1 MFALARA
8 PTHIYNT
15 IKKTDESKSSRG
27 GRHWRQHSG
36 RTVHRQN
43 FAMSPTK
50 EPTDNTVKIEKLERE
65 VDRYKKANKKLRMIA
80 SWNLRAAQSAFKDSE
95 NILQILDDL
104 YGDDAYENLSN

>member
-1 MFALARA
+1 MFALACA
-8 PTHIYNT
+8 PTRIYNSASNEE
-15 IKKTDESKSSRG
+15 KPK
-27 GRHWRQHSG
+27 HWRQHPNRVS
-36 RTVHRQN
+36 RRVYAVN
-43 FAMSPTK
+43 SPK
-50 EPTDNTVKIEKLERE
+50 VNEDTVKIKKLEKE

>member
-8 PTHIYNT
+8 PTHIYN
-15 IKKTDESKSSRG
+15 
-27 GRHWRQHSG
+27 
-36 RTVHRQN
+36 
-43 FAMSPTK
+43 
-50 EPTDNTVKIEKLERE
+50 TDNTVKIEKLERE

>member
-1 MFALARA
+1 MFAIARA

-15 IKKTDESKSSRG
+15 IKKNDESKPTRS

-43 FAMSPTK
+43 FAMSPK
-50 EPTDNTVKIEKLERE
+50 EPTNDTVKIEKLERE

-104 YGDDAYENLSN
+104 YGDDAYENLSD

>member
-27 GRHWRQHSG
+27 GRHWRQYSG

-43 FAMSPTK
+43 FAMSPKQT
-50 EPTDNTVKIEKLERE
+50 TDDALKIEKLEHE

-104 YGDDAYENLSN
+104 YGDDAYEKLSN

>member
-1 MFALARA
+1 
-8 PTHIYNT
+8 
-15 IKKTDESKSSRG
+15 
-27 GRHWRQHSG
+27 
-36 RTVHRQN
+36 
-43 FAMSPTK
+43 MSPK
-50 EPTDNTVKIEKLERE
+50 EPTNDTVKIEKLERE

>member
-8 PTHIYNT
+8 PTRIYNT

-43 FAMSPTK
+43 FAMSPK
-50 EPTDNTVKIEKLERE
+50 EPTDDTVKIEKLERE
-65 VDRYKKANKKLRMIA
+65 VDRYKNCLLYTSPSPRDMRRSRMP
-80 SWNLRAAQSAFKDSE
+80 SSA
-95 NILQILDDL
+95 
-104 YGDDAYENLSN
+104 

>member
-1 MFALARA
+1 
-8 PTHIYNT
+8 
-15 IKKTDESKSSRG
+15 
-27 GRHWRQHSG
+27 
-36 RTVHRQN
+36 
-43 FAMSPTK
+43 
-50 EPTDNTVKIEKLERE
+50 LEHE